1 MESFQVTALQ
11 STINEVLTFRCI
23 ISVSCG
29 RPFQLSLLKWHLSH
43 AAVLLLVLIAVTIH
57 SYQCTSMHESKAHNS
72 SHPAGAAA
80 PTKHVI

>member
-29 RPFQLSLLKWHLSH
+29 RPFQLSLSQMTLEPCSSTARIDSCNDPFVPMHLN
-43 AAVLLLVLIAVTIH
+43 ALIQGT
-57 SYQCTSMHESKAHNS
+57 Q
-72 SHPAGAAA
+72 
-80 PTKHVI
+80 